1 MKQQLKHFSKKFQ
14 KHETSLASVAMD
26 YKTTG
31 RFIIHAVANFPFSFK
46 KRRRQHA
53 RAT

>member
-1 MKQQLKHFSKKFQ
+1 MKQQLKHFSKKFK